1 MKKMIAISFLSLA
14 VVGLSFFP
22 TNVQAYDYPWTIKDP
37 TNGGVPSTGGGGCAN
52 LSGCECHSLDC

>member
-22 TNVQAYDYPWTIKDP
+22 TNIQASGIPWTTNPGIDP
-37 TNGGVPSTGGGGCAN
+37 TKGYSGGGGY
-52 LSGCECHSLDC
+52 ECHNPHDC

>member
-22 TNVQAYDYPWTIKDP
+22 TNVQAYLGGIKDP
-37 TNGGVPSTGGGGCAN
+37 TNGGSPSPGGGGCAN
-52 LSGCECHSLDC
+52 LSGCQCHSLDC

>member
-22 TNVQAYDYPWTIKDP
+22 TNIQASGIPWTTSPGIDP
-37 TNGGVPSTGGGGCAN
+37 TKGYSGGGGS
-52 LSGCECHSLDC
+52 SGGLQCHSFDC